1 MKVVQSIQSVLGIV
15 WSLAN
20 DALRFLR
27 SIFRSRTS
35 LIAENLFLRKQLG
48 FYQEHQIKPR
58 RMTDAAR
65 LSLVFWSR
73 FCEWKSVLVVVKPAT
88 LIGWHRQAFRLFWR
102 WKSRP
107 GRPRIPQDLR
117 QLIAQLVRDNPT
129 WGEERVADELWLKLG
144 IRVSPR
150 TVRAYWPQGDPPRT
164 RRLGSQNW
172 NTFVRNHA
180 RALVACDFM
189 VAVTVRFRIL
199 YIFVVMEI
207 GSRRIL
213 QCNVTDV
220 RNNPLRVI
228 DPTGAHLVNCSL
240 RLFGFY

>member
-1 MKVVQSIQSVLGIV
+1 MMLFVSCGQCLVLEPP
-15 WSLAN
+15 
-20 DALRFLR
+20 
-27 SIFRSRTS
+27 

-88 LIGWHRQAFRLFWR
+88 LIGWHRQAFRRFWK
-102 WKSRP
+102 WKSRR

-117 QLIAQLVRDNPT
+117 QLIAQWVRDNPT

-150 TVRAYWPQGDPPRT
+150 TVRAYW
-164 RRLGSQNW
+164 
-172 NTFVRNHA
+172 
-180 RALVACDFM
+180 
-189 VAVTVRFRIL
+189 
-199 YIFVVMEI
+199 
-207 GSRRIL
+207 
-213 QCNVTDV
+213 
-220 RNNPLRVI
+220 
-228 DPTGAHLVNCSL
+228 
-240 RLFGFY
+240 